1 MKHPDFAK
9 RFNEAVADAY
19 VERRIANDSQLTLG
33 KSIGV
38 SGVTIW
44 SYRKGEK
51 LPRMN
56 TALRIASVLGVTVEW
71 LLTGQGAKKSG
82 AFASNDSSTGL
93 RLADDGDISASSIT
107 TLARVPVLTFIQAG
121 DFREVV
127 DNYQSNQAD
136 EWLETDVPVKQ
147 RTFALIVEGDS
158 MEPEFAPG
166 MRVVV
171 EPDMD
176 PENGDYVIAGNGEQA
191 TLKKLVR
198 DGDDWYLKPLNP
210 RYPIKPLG
218 SGRII
223 GVVRAA
229 YKKYR

>member
-1 MKHPDFAK
+1 MEYKMGVPPGWLDQTLDADEANMK
-9 RFNEAVADAY
+9 
-19 VERRIANDSQLTLG
+19 LTL
-33 KSIGV
+33 
-38 SGVTIW
+38 
-44 SYRKGEK
+44 
-51 LPRMN
+51 
-56 TALRIASVLGVTVEW
+56 
-71 LLTGQGAKKSG
+71 
-82 AFASNDSSTGL
+82 
-93 RLADDGDISASSIT
+93 
-107 TLARVPVLTFIQAG
+107 TLNRVPVLTCVQAG
-121 DFREVV
+121 DFREIV

-198 DGDDWYLKPLNP
+198 DGDDWYLKPLNS